1 MKRVFLE
8 KLLNAIEDESIRKSI
23 IDSILDENGN
33 DLNAEKAKTESVKN
47 DLKVKESLIDE
58 LNEKIKSNA
67 NFDIDKIK
75 QEEFNRGKEEG
86 SKEFDEFK
94 KQTALKGCIKDAK
107 DFDLVFSKLNKDL
120 IKYEKQEDGNYK
132 VSGIDEQ
139 IETLKKDYDYLFN
152 TPETEEN
159 PFQGAQINL
168 GGSHE
173 GAPTNDGFNFNFAG
187 VRPQENNK

>member
-1 MKRVFLE
+1 MKRSFLE
-8 KLLNAIEDESIRKSI
+8 NLLKDIEDENTRKSI
-23 IDSILDENGN
+23 IDSIMQENGN
-33 DLNAEKAKTESVKN
+33 DLNAEKAKTESAKN

-58 LNEKIKSNA
+58 LNEKIKSNSD
-67 NFDIDKIK
+67 FDIDKIK
-75 QEEFNRGKEEG
+75 QDEFNRGKEEG

-94 KQTALKGCIKDAK
+94 KQTALKGSIKDAK

-152 TPETEEN
+152 TTETEVN
-159 PFQGAQINL
+159 SFQGPQINL
-168 GGSHE
+168 GGTHE
-173 GAPTNDGFNFNFAG
+173 GTPTKNDFDFNFIIIT
-187 VRPQENNK
+187 